1 MRPIRFTT
9 DPAALVAVASAAM
22 LARQPVAVALPAD
35 WERPECWPLPI
46 TKAPRG
52 QGERVQQYRP
62 LAILEFAELVLG
74 AEAKQQEKAA

>member
-22 LARQPVAVALPAD
+22 LARKPVAVLLPAD

-74 AEAKQQEKAA
+74 AEAKRENAA